1 MPLTHQQFNS
11 PIALYSKENVEE
23 AFQQSLAAL
32 SPNIK
37 RSPTP
42 SAGLR
47 SETYRLL
54 HGDEPLAPKH
64 SARYEEPT
72 PKDEY
77 PHYQGFVD
85 PKLQSPSF
93 RRLQYLTGVTNET
106 ANTAE
111 LQSTLQLRQHSLY
124 KQPDQRVLSYFEG
137 SSSIRVHEKQAP
149 SYQQRPLN
157 ATPFA
162 RYSKQ
167 PAPTA
172 GADTAFPTT
181 VEPAV
186 NRLTEKYHRPS
197 TPHKTDY
204 NWKVTSREDDSRDQ
218 LPTTGNA
225 AAVVDKF
232 AELERRK
239 VFQAQRPLWTKTAE
253 EKHARWEQITERS
266 PPPPSPA
273 LQHGGRF
280 QTTAGDKPHPA
291 TKAAESTGRPTP
303 HWTQTTGQWKRPGS
317 ALGRKAP
324 QPSGRVESRDSS
336 TSWLKV
342 YTAPNIDQT
351 EWNGSQW
358 RPGQRYN
365 VANLRTANSPAVM
378 HGPVEATARKA
389 VNISSLVSG
398 EAERPWIV
406 SQPTP
411 HWQRTAEHKHSRW
424 EQQMTALDPDQQR
437 RSLPK
442 TADQPPSWARR
453 AEEKQHSWQRR
464 GDTMD
469 PYVNKV
475 QQTVYTQPSW
485 QQRAEKT
492 HRLWQ
497 HEVDR
502 QREQEP
508 NADPSHGESRSS
520 HWRSEQPTPP
530 WASDPPAGSA
540 GKTQSTSS
548 GTFLDRDGQKVAYSK
563 EIYTTSDPDKQFS
576 VHTEQ
581 EEKVF
586 EEPAQPGTVSR
597 HTTKKYYKKYVYTST
612 VTTRTSSTAP
622 VASFSQISHVPE
634 LPTDVKLG
642 RCEKS
647 TTSLSRCCTSGKCP
661 TPTQHNVINNNAN
674 RWVQVFTGKIPLCT
688 LRLAIVPH
696 NVITDSNAAEQWEQ
710 LLLIERAIV
719 EEEQFQ
725 FLHHF
730 QINIKPNTITSS
742 QLRTKHAIVIV
753 MNNREIVRNA
763 ISMTCMHV
771 AWSSTDQASAS
782 RPLRRLEQY
791 NAWPFFPAQF
801 WNNLNQVNPPAPLY
815 EYQRWRRFKNEEFLQ
830 SSSNNNTNNN
840 NKWNLPFFFHMDIDQ
855 LFCTVQHDHPPFLT
869 TTTSDS
875 YTPSSRSTSFTVDN
889 LLWER
894 MQSSKINNQPIHKK
908 LSPIGRNQLDKN
920 LHADLTIIAGKN
932 SNNTNSTTL
941 PIKRTLRLEKI
952 DTDSF
957 AQLIAATDLQI
968 PNEPKPVGSDPWGN
982 EASRPGDISPP
993 QALTDTGP
1001 STHAF
1006 TQQLQSRLLIIF
1018 KFFHLAE
1025 GYWNRRIGNRFTKIN
1040 PEKRQASTLNAGAT
1054 MTSQQLELITLTV
1067 KDDFYCGFV
1076 CKPGKEIKAGTRF
1089 QGSIEASTK
1098 NCSFHR
1104 WIPIVEQ
1111 NELHNVK
1118 LVRAVKSIYLETVK
1132 TVHENETLVA
1142 IDGGE
1147 ISQPIIADKQ
1157 KTIKERM
1164 PEKNS
1169 NLEQANVEE
1178 SGTTLES
1185 EKTDGYQCDRC
1196 GKVFTY
1202 QYYRDKHLK
1211 YTRCVD
1217 MGDRKYP
1224 CHLCTRSF
1232 EKRDRLRIH
1241 ILHVHEKYRPH
1252 VCNVCGKRF
1261 SQSSSLNKHLRVH
1274 SGERPYKCGYC
1285 TKSFTASS
1293 ILRTHTRQHSGE
1305 KPFKCRFCG
1314 KAFASHAAHDSHAR
1328 RTHGSVKQ
1336 LKLHS
1341 CNFCQK
1347 AFSQISHLKFHI
1359 ECAHNDVTSK

>member
-1 MPLTHQQFNS
+1 MLGRLLDASFVVVASTHKIDRLGKFSTIPLKAEKKSPSCPVVRVVNG

-111 LQSTLQLRQHSLY
+111 LQS
-124 KQPDQRVLSYFEG
+124 

-167 PAPTA
+167 P
-172 GADTAFPTT
+172 DTVPTT

-232 AELERRK
+232 AELERGK

-273 LQHGGRF
+273 LQHGSRF
-280 QTTAGDKPHPA
+280 QPTVGDKPHPA

-303 HWTQTTGQWKRPGS
+303 HWTQTTGEWKRPGS

-508 NADPSHGESRSS
+508 NADPLHGEARSS

-548 GTFLDRDGQKVAYSK
+548 GTF
-563 EIYTTSDPDKQFS
+563 
-576 VHTEQ
+576 
-581 EEKVF
+581 
-586 EEPAQPGTVSR
+586 
-597 HTTKKYYKKYVYTST
+597 ST
-612 VTTRTSSTAP
+612 VTVRRWPTVRKFTPPPIRANSSASTRNKRRKCSKSRPSRALSPGIRRKNITKNPSTQAPSLPELRPRPRLLLFLKLATSPSCQPTSSW
-622 VASFSQISHVPE
+622 VELVPMK
-634 LPTDVKLG
+634 VVCQ
-642 RCEKS
+642 CEKS
-647 TTSLSRCCTSGKCP
+647 TTSLSRCRTSGKCP

-674 RWVQVFTGKIPLCT
+674 RRIQVFTGKIPLCT
-688 LRLAIVPH
+688 LRLAIVRH

-710 LLLIERAIV
+710 LLLIERAFV

-725 FLHHF
+725 FLRHF
-730 QINIKPNTITSS
+730 QINIKPNTTTSS
-742 QLRTKHAIVIV
+742 QLRTKHAIVIA

-763 ISMTCMHV
+763 ISNHCNDWNNV
-771 AWSSTDQASAS
+771 PKLQRLAIFSSSI
-782 RPLRRLEQY
+782 LEQ
-791 NAWPFFPAQF
+791 PQSSE
-801 WNNLNQVNPPAPLY
+801 PPAPLY
-815 EYQRWRRFKNEEFLQ
+815 EYQRWRRFKNDEFLQ
-830 SSSNNNTNNN
+830 SSSNNNNNNNN
-840 NKWNLPFFFHMDIDQ
+840 NKWNPPFFFHMDIDQ
-855 LFCTVQHDHPPFLT
+855 LFCTVQHEHPPFLT

-875 YTPSSRSTSFTVDN
+875 YTPSPRSTSFTVDN

-908 LSPIGRNQLDKN
+908 LSPIGHNQLDKN

-968 PNEPKPVGSDPWGN
+968 PNE
-982 EASRPGDISPP
+982 
-993 QALTDTGP
+993 
-1001 STHAF
+1001 
-1006 TQQLQSRLLIIF
+1006 
-1018 KFFHLAE
+1018 
-1025 GYWNRRIGNRFTKIN
+1025 
-1040 PEKRQASTLNAGAT
+1040 
-1054 MTSQQLELITLTV
+1054 LELITLTV

-1147 ISQPIIADKQ
+1147 ILQPIIADKQ

-1178 SGTTLES
+1178 SETTLES

-1359 ECAHNDVTSK
+1359 ECAHNDATAK

>member
-1 MPLTHQQFNS
+1 MQLGAVALRCWLLVSWSSRRRKLFSASSSCYPLLFTLVALVSKVFSIAAFQTQNRPQMPLTHQQFNS

-111 LQSTLQLRQHSLY
+111 LQS
-124 KQPDQRVLSYFEG
+124 

-172 GADTAFPTT
+172 GADTIPTT
-181 VEPAV
+181 VEPVV

-273 LQHGGRF
+273 LQHGSRF
-280 QTTAGDKPHPA
+280 QPTVGDKPHPA

-303 HWTQTTGQWKRPGS
+303 HWTQTTGEWKRPGS

-508 NADPSHGESRSS
+508 NADPLHGEARSS

-530 WASDPPAGSA
+530 WASDPPAGTA

-563 EIYTTSDPDKQFS
+563 EIYTTADPDKQFS

-597 HTTKKYYKKYVYTST
+597 HTTKKYYKKSVYTST

-642 RCEKS
+642 RKMPHLN
-647 TTSLSRCCTSGKCP
+647 TTQRDQQQRQPSGSSVYWK
-661 TPTQHNVINNNAN
+661 NS
-674 RWVQVFTGKIPLCT
+674 
-688 LRLAIVPH
+688 IV
-696 NVITDSNAAEQWEQ
+696 
-710 LLLIERAIV
+710 
-719 EEEQFQ
+719 
-725 FLHHF
+725 
-730 QINIKPNTITSS
+730 
-742 QLRTKHAIVIV
+742 
-753 MNNREIVRNA
+753 
-763 ISMTCMHV
+763 HV
-771 AWSSTDQASAS
+771 AVGYCSAPITIIVLKMLLHTN
-782 RPLRRLEQY
+782 RCFHN

-830 SSSNNNTNNN
+830 SSSSNNNNNNN
-840 NKWNLPFFFHMDIDQ
+840 NKWNPPFFFHMDIDQ

-869 TTTSDS
+869 TTTSDN
-875 YTPSSRSTSFTVDN
+875 YTPSPRSTSFTVDN

-908 LSPIGRNQLDKN
+908 LSPIGHNQLDKN

-932 SNNTNSTTL
+932 SNNTNSTNL

-968 PNEPKPVGSDPWGN
+968 PNE
-982 EASRPGDISPP
+982 
-993 QALTDTGP
+993 
-1001 STHAF
+1001 
-1006 TQQLQSRLLIIF
+1006 
-1018 KFFHLAE
+1018 
-1025 GYWNRRIGNRFTKIN
+1025 
-1040 PEKRQASTLNAGAT
+1040 
-1054 MTSQQLELITLTV
+1054 LELITLTV

-1147 ISQPIIADKQ
+1147 ILQPIIADKE

-1178 SGTTLES
+1178 SGTVLES

-1359 ECAHNDVTSK
+1359 ECAHNDATSK

>member
-111 LQSTLQLRQHSLY
+111 LQS
-124 KQPDQRVLSYFEG
+124 

-167 PAPTA
+167 P
-172 GADTAFPTT
+172 DTVPTT

-232 AELERRK
+232 AELERGK

-273 LQHGGRF
+273 LQHGSRF
-280 QTTAGDKPHPA
+280 QPTVGDKPHPA

-303 HWTQTTGQWKRPGS
+303 HWTQTTGEWKRPGS

-324 QPSGRVESRDSS
+324 QPSGRVESRNSS

-508 NADPSHGESRSS
+508 NADPVHGEARSS

-563 EIYTTSDPDKQFS
+563 EIYTTADPGKQFS

-597 HTTKKYYKKYVYTST
+597 HTTKKYYKKSVYTST

-622 VASFSQISHVPE
+622 IASFSQISHVPE

-642 RCEKS
+642 RVVCQCEKS
-647 TTSLSRCCTSGKCP
+647 TTSLSRCRTSGKCP

-674 RWVQVFTGKIPLCT
+674 RRIQVFTGKIPLCT
-688 LRLAIVPH
+688 LRSAIVRH
-696 NVITDSNAAEQWEQ
+696 LLQ
-710 LLLIERAIV
+710 LL
-719 EEEQFQ
+719 FSKC
-725 FLHHF
+725 F
-730 QINIKPNTITSS
+730 T
-742 QLRTKHAIVIV
+742 
-753 MNNREIVRNA
+753 NRCFHN
-763 ISMTCMHV
+763 
-771 AWSSTDQASAS
+771 
-782 RPLRRLEQY
+782 

-815 EYQRWRRFKNEEFLQ
+815 EYQRWRRFKNDEFLQ
-830 SSSNNNTNNN
+830 SSSSNNN
-840 NKWNLPFFFHMDIDQ
+840 NKWNPPFFFHMDIDQ
-855 LFCTVQHDHPPFLT
+855 LFCTVQHEHPPFLT

-875 YTPSSRSTSFTVDN
+875 YTPSPRSTSFTVDN

-908 LSPIGRNQLDKN
+908 LSPIGHNQLDKN

-968 PNEPKPVGSDPWGN
+968 PNE
-982 EASRPGDISPP
+982 
-993 QALTDTGP
+993 
-1001 STHAF
+1001 
-1006 TQQLQSRLLIIF
+1006 
-1018 KFFHLAE
+1018 
-1025 GYWNRRIGNRFTKIN
+1025 
-1040 PEKRQASTLNAGAT
+1040 
-1054 MTSQQLELITLTV
+1054 LELITLTV

-1147 ISQPIIADKQ
+1147 ILQPIITDKQ

-1178 SGTTLES
+1178 SETTLES

-1359 ECAHNDVTSK
+1359 ECAHNDATAK

>member
-1 MPLTHQQFNS
+1 MQLGAVALRCWLLVSWSSRRRKLFSASSSCYPLLFTLVALVSKVFSIAAFQTQNRPQMPLTHQQFNS

-111 LQSTLQLRQHSLY
+111 LQS
-124 KQPDQRVLSYFEG
+124 

-172 GADTAFPTT
+172 GADTIPTT
-181 VEPAV
+181 VEPVV

-273 LQHGGRF
+273 LQHGSRF
-280 QTTAGDKPHPA
+280 QPTVGDKPHPA

-303 HWTQTTGQWKRPGS
+303 HWTQTTGEWKRPGS

-508 NADPSHGESRSS
+508 NADPLHGEARSS

-530 WASDPPAGSA
+530 WASDPPAGTA

-563 EIYTTSDPDKQFS
+563 EIYTTADPDKQFS

-597 HTTKKYYKKYVYTST
+597 HTTKKYYKKSVYTST

-642 RCEKS
+642 RKMPHLN
-647 TTSLSRCCTSGKCP
+647 TTQRDQQQRQPSGSSVYWK
-661 TPTQHNVINNNAN
+661 NS
-674 RWVQVFTGKIPLCT
+674 
-688 LRLAIVPH
+688 IV
-696 NVITDSNAAEQWEQ
+696 
-710 LLLIERAIV
+710 
-719 EEEQFQ
+719 
-725 FLHHF
+725 
-730 QINIKPNTITSS
+730 
-742 QLRTKHAIVIV
+742 
-753 MNNREIVRNA
+753 
-763 ISMTCMHV
+763 HV
-771 AWSSTDQASAS
+771 AVGYCSAPITIIVLKMLLHTN
-782 RPLRRLEQY
+782 RCFHN

-830 SSSNNNTNNN
+830 SSSSNNNNNNN
-840 NKWNLPFFFHMDIDQ
+840 NKWNPPFFFHMDIDQ

-869 TTTSDS
+869 TTTSDN
-875 YTPSSRSTSFTVDN
+875 YTPSPRSTSFTVDN
-889 LLWER
+889 LLWE
-894 MQSSKINNQPIHKK
+894 Q
-908 LSPIGRNQLDKN
+908 LSPIGHNQLDKN

-932 SNNTNSTTL
+932 SNNTNSTNL

-968 PNEPKPVGSDPWGN
+968 PNE
-982 EASRPGDISPP
+982 
-993 QALTDTGP
+993 
-1001 STHAF
+1001 
-1006 TQQLQSRLLIIF
+1006 
-1018 KFFHLAE
+1018 
-1025 GYWNRRIGNRFTKIN
+1025 
-1040 PEKRQASTLNAGAT
+1040 
-1054 MTSQQLELITLTV
+1054 LELITLTV

-1147 ISQPIIADKQ
+1147 ILQPIIADKE

-1178 SGTTLES
+1178 SGT
-1185 EKTDGYQCDRC
+1185 
-1196 GKVFTY
+1196 
-1202 QYYRDKHLK
+1202 
-1211 YTRCVD
+1211 
-1217 MGDRKYP
+1217 
-1224 CHLCTRSF
+1224 
-1232 EKRDRLRIH
+1232 
-1241 ILHVHEKYRPH
+1241 
-1252 VCNVCGKRF
+1252 
-1261 SQSSSLNKHLRVH
+1261 
-1274 SGERPYKCGYC
+1274 
-1285 TKSFTASS
+1285 
-1293 ILRTHTRQHSGE
+1293 
-1305 KPFKCRFCG
+1305 CRFCG

-1359 ECAHNDVTSK
+1359 ECAHNDATSK

>member
-1 MPLTHQQFNS
+1 MQLGAVALRSWLLVSWSSRRRKLFSASSSCYPSSFYSSCARIESIFHCCISDTKSTGLKKVHLAQQMPLTHQQFNS

-111 LQSTLQLRQHSLY
+111 LQS
-124 KQPDQRVLSYFEG
+124 

-172 GADTAFPTT
+172 GADTIPTT
-181 VEPAV
+181 VEPVV

-273 LQHGGRF
+273 LQHGSRF
-280 QTTAGDKPHPA
+280 QPTVGEKPHPA

-303 HWTQTTGQWKRPGS
+303 HWTQTTGEWKRPGS

-508 NADPSHGESRSS
+508 NADPLHGEARSS

-530 WASDPPAGSA
+530 WASDPPAGTA

-563 EIYTTSDPDKQFS
+563 EIYTTADPDKQFS

-597 HTTKKYYKKYVYTST
+597 HTTKKYYKKSVYTST

-642 RCEKS
+642 RVVCQCEKS
-647 TTSLSRCCTSGKCP
+647 TTSLSCCCTSRKCP
-661 TPTQHNVINNNAN
+661 TSTQHNVINNNAN
-674 RWVQVFTGKIPLCT
+674 RRVQVFTGKIPLCT
-688 LRLAIVPH
+688 LRLAIVLH
-696 NVITDSNAAEQWEQ
+696 LLQ
-710 LLLIERAIV
+710 LL
-719 EEEQFQ
+719 FSKC
-725 FLHHF
+725 FF
-730 QINIKPNTITSS
+730 T
-742 QLRTKHAIVIV
+742 
-753 MNNREIVRNA
+753 NRCFHN
-763 ISMTCMHV
+763 
-771 AWSSTDQASAS
+771 
-782 RPLRRLEQY
+782 

-830 SSSNNNTNNN
+830 SSSNNNNNNN
-840 NKWNLPFFFHMDIDQ
+840 NKWNPPFFFHMDIDQ
-855 LFCTVQHDHPPFLT
+855 LFCTVQQDHPPFLT
-869 TTTSDS
+869 TTTSDN
-875 YTPSSRSTSFTVDN
+875 YTPSPRSTSFTVDN
-889 LLWER
+889 LLWE
-894 MQSSKINNQPIHKK
+894 Q
-908 LSPIGRNQLDKN
+908 LSPIGHNQLDKN

-968 PNEPKPVGSDPWGN
+968 PNE
-982 EASRPGDISPP
+982 
-993 QALTDTGP
+993 
-1001 STHAF
+1001 
-1006 TQQLQSRLLIIF
+1006 
-1018 KFFHLAE
+1018 
-1025 GYWNRRIGNRFTKIN
+1025 
-1040 PEKRQASTLNAGAT
+1040 
-1054 MTSQQLELITLTV
+1054 LELITLTV

-1089 QGSIEASTK
+1089 QGSIEASTKVK

-1147 ISQPIIADKQ
+1147 ILQPIIADKQ

-1178 SGTTLES
+1178 SGT
-1185 EKTDGYQCDRC
+1185 
-1196 GKVFTY
+1196 
-1202 QYYRDKHLK
+1202 
-1211 YTRCVD
+1211 
-1217 MGDRKYP
+1217 
-1224 CHLCTRSF
+1224 
-1232 EKRDRLRIH
+1232 
-1241 ILHVHEKYRPH
+1241 
-1252 VCNVCGKRF
+1252 
-1261 SQSSSLNKHLRVH
+1261 
-1274 SGERPYKCGYC
+1274 
-1285 TKSFTASS
+1285 
-1293 ILRTHTRQHSGE
+1293 
-1305 KPFKCRFCG
+1305 CRFCG

-1359 ECAHNDVTSK
+1359 ECAHNDATSK

>member
-1 MPLTHQQFNS
+1 MRFSASCSSPYAFHSSCSYRKCFALLCISDTKSASACKIFIYTKSKKTMHLAQFLNEQMPLTHQQFNS
-11 PIALYSKENVEE
+11 PIALYSRENVEE

-42 SAGLR
+42 STGLR

-54 HGDEPLAPKH
+54 HSDEPLAPKH

-106 ANTAE
+106 GNTTAE
-111 LQSTLQLRQHSLY
+111 LQS
-124 KQPDQRVLSYFEG
+124 

-149 SYQQRPLN
+149 SYQRPLN
-157 ATPFA
+157 ATTFA
-162 RYSKQ
+162 KYSKQ
-167 PAPTA
+167 TAPTA
-172 GADTAFPTT
+172 GADTLPT

-186 NRLTEKYHRPS
+186 QKYHRPS
-197 TPHKTDY
+197 TLHKTDY
-204 NWKVTSREDDSRDQ
+204 NWRLTTSKEDESRD
-218 LPTTGNA
+218 PIAASGNA
-225 AAVVDKF
+225 AAAAMVVDKF
-232 AELERRK
+232 AELERGK
-239 VFQAQRPLWTKTAE
+239 VFQAQRPHWTKTAE

-273 LQHGGRF
+273 LQHGGR
-280 QTTAGDKPHPA
+280 TAGDRPHPA
-291 TKAAESTGRPTP
+291 TSNAAETTGRPSQ
-303 HWTQTTGQWKRPGS
+303 HWTQTTVEWKRPGS
-317 ALGRKAP
+317 ALGRKVQ
-324 QPSGRVESRDSS
+324 QPTSRVENRDSS

-358 RPGQRYN
+358 RPGQRRYN
-365 VANLRTANSPAVM
+365 VANLRTGNSPAVM

-437 RSLPK
+437 RSQPK
-442 TADQPPSWARR
+442 TAEQPPSWTRR

-464 GDTMD
+464 GDMLD
-469 PYVNKV
+469 PYANRV

-508 NADPSHGESRSS
+508 GANPLHSEARTSP
-520 HWRSEQPTPP
+520 WRPEQPTPA
-530 WASDPPAGSA
+530 WASDPPSGSA

-563 EIYTTSDPDKQFS
+563 EIYTTADPGKQFS
-576 VHTEQ
+576 VHTEH

-586 EEPAQPGTVSR
+586 EEPAQPGGTVSR
-597 HTTKKYYKKYVYTST
+597 QTTKKYYKKSVYTST

-642 RCEKS
+642 PVGPNEKKHYNPQP
-647 TTSLSRCCTSGKCP
+647 LLYTSGKCP
-661 TPTQHNVINNNAN
+661 TRPPPQIQ
-674 RWVQVFTGKIPLCT
+674 R
-688 LRLAIVPH
+688 
-696 NVITDSNAAEQWEQ
+696 DEQQ
-710 LLLIERAIV
+710 R
-719 EEEQFQ
+719 Q
-725 FLHHF
+725 
-730 QINIKPNTITSS
+730 P
-742 QLRTKHAIVIV
+742 
-753 MNNREIVRNA
+753 
-763 ISMTCMHV
+763 
-771 AWSSTDQASAS
+771 WSSN
-782 RPLRRLEQY
+782 

-801 WNNLNQVNPPAPLY
+801 WNNVHQVNPSASLY

-830 SSSNNNTNNN
+830 SSSNNNN
-840 NKWNLPFFFHMDIDQ
+840 NKWTPPFFFHMDIDQ
-855 LFCTVQHDHPPFLT
+855 LFCTVQHEHPPFLT
-869 TTTSDS
+869 TTTSDN
-875 YTPSSRSTSFTVDN
+875 YTPSPRSTSFTVDN
-889 LLWER
+889 LLWE
-894 MQSSKINNQPIHKK
+894 QLSSSGH
-908 LSPIGRNQLDKN
+908 NQLDKN

-932 SNNTNSTTL
+932 SSNTNSTL

-968 PNEPKPVGSDPWGN
+968 PNE
-982 EASRPGDISPP
+982 
-993 QALTDTGP
+993 
-1001 STHAF
+1001 
-1006 TQQLQSRLLIIF
+1006 
-1018 KFFHLAE
+1018 
-1025 GYWNRRIGNRFTKIN
+1025 
-1040 PEKRQASTLNAGAT
+1040 
-1054 MTSQQLELITLTV
+1054 LELVTLTV

-1089 QGSIEASTK
+1089 QGSIENSTK

-1118 LVRAVKSIYLETVK
+1118 LVRAMKSIYLETVK

-1147 ISQPIIADKQ
+1147 ILQPIIADKQ
-1157 KTIKERM
+1157 KIIKEKM

-1169 NLEQANVEE
+1169 NLEQPNVEE
-1178 SGTTLES
+1178 SVTLES

-1252 VCNVCGKRF
+1252 VCNVCGKKF

-1347 AFSQISHLKFHI
+1347 AFSQLSHLKFHI
-1359 ECAHNDVTSK
+1359 ECAHNDATAKRA

>member
-1 MPLTHQQFNS
+1 LNEQMPLTHQQFNS

-111 LQSTLQLRQHSLY
+111 LQS
-124 KQPDQRVLSYFEG
+124 

-149 SYQQRPLN
+149 GYQQRPLN

-172 GADTAFPTT
+172 GADTIPTT

-273 LQHGGRF
+273 LQHGSRF
-280 QTTAGDKPHPA
+280 QPTVGDKPHPA

-303 HWTQTTGQWKRPGS
+303 HWTQTTGEWKRPGS

-508 NADPSHGESRSS
+508 NADPLHGEARSS

-530 WASDPPAGSA
+530 WASDPPAGTA

-563 EIYTTSDPDKQFS
+563 EIYTTADPDKQFS

-597 HTTKKYYKKYVYTST
+597 HTTKKYYKKSVYTST

-642 RCEKS
+642 RVVCQCEKS
-647 TTSLSRCCTSGKCP
+647 TTSLSRCCTSRKCP
-661 TPTQHNVINNNAN
+661 TSTQHNVINNNAN
-674 RWVQVFTGKIPLCT
+674 RRVQVFTGKIPLCT
-688 LRLAIVPH
+688 LRLAIVLH
-696 NVITDSNAAEQWEQ
+696 NVITDSNAAEQWKQ
-710 LLLIERAIV
+710 LLLIERAFV
-719 EEEQFQ
+719 EKEQFQ

-730 QINIKPNTITSS
+730 QINIKPNTTTSS

-753 MNNREIVRNA
+753 MNNREIVRNP
-763 ISMTCMHV
+763 ISTITIIVLKMLLHTNRCFHN
-771 AWSSTDQASAS
+771 
-782 RPLRRLEQY
+782 

-830 SSSNNNTNNN
+830 SSSNNNNNNN
-840 NKWNLPFFFHMDIDQ
+840 NKWNPPFFFHMDIDQ
-855 LFCTVQHDHPPFLT
+855 LFCTVQQDHPPFLT
-869 TTTSDS
+869 TTTSDN
-875 YTPSSRSTSFTVDN
+875 YTPSPRSTSFTVDN

-908 LSPIGRNQLDKN
+908 LSPIGHNQLDKN

-968 PNEPKPVGSDPWGN
+968 PNE
-982 EASRPGDISPP
+982 
-993 QALTDTGP
+993 
-1001 STHAF
+1001 
-1006 TQQLQSRLLIIF
+1006 
-1018 KFFHLAE
+1018 
-1025 GYWNRRIGNRFTKIN
+1025 
-1040 PEKRQASTLNAGAT
+1040 
-1054 MTSQQLELITLTV
+1054 LELITLTV

-1147 ISQPIIADKQ
+1147 ILQPIIADKQ

-1169 NLEQANVEE
+1169 NLEQANAEE
-1178 SGTTLES
+1178 SGTVLES

-1359 ECAHNDVTSK
+1359 ECAHNDATSK